1 MNLRRMKERI
11 PYLLVLFA
19 LALCLWGCGKSAQA
33 SYPPTLVEAAR
44 LSEYEAER
52 ALPLLEALAD
62 SLDRLD
68 EEGRVYYDL
77 LRVRVND
84 KLNIRATSDSLIRR
98 VTAFYERY
106 GDPDKLTLA
115 YYYRGRVCSDLND
128 ALQAVE
134 YYRKAIEASKGTK
147 QYLLLSKIYSQ
158 LGEALEYQNIYEE
171 AIPYYR
177 KAYDYTLLSKD
188 SVTLS
193 LPIRDIA
200 AIYNALGKNDS
211 ALIYYKKAY
220 ETAIITRNRPR
231 ALEILV
237 EMSAAYRDLGD
248 FPNAFAPLFVSLE
261 DSVDRNMNPTYYSLG
276 KLYLLTGK
284 LDSADY
290 WMNRVRLGDDVYI
303 DSEVYNYLGQIKLL
317 RKDYERSAYYYS
329 LYQQRQDSIA
339 KMGNASD
346 LYQVKEAHEA
356 VNRQAVDTRRWLLAG
371 TVVLALLVALGY
383 SYYCYR
389 TNRRRLERQILY
401 LRQMEERLKDELKEG
416 INQDQDF
423 RRKRNQEIIDRLT
436 HDLAAV
442 QKQLEQETA
451 KWRTKYA
458 KAQELAKSYK
468 KELRQYADGPLAER
482 RPFEE
487 VLDQLR
493 KEPRVLSEQERQE
506 LRLFMDAQNNSFT
519 VRLLEANPEL
529 KAGDLLLCCLIRLGF
544 SGKSLATLL
553 AINLNSVTKQKQR
566 LRGRLVQ
573 KPANDAELTDYIR
586 NF

>member
-1 MNLRRMKERI
+1 MKQAIKIARQSQNIDVVLIGMQELASVYARQDSLISALNLMKRTVELEIKYDITHDFSTDLVIGNIYRKLCQVDSALFYLEKALGSENIYTRRSTYQALY
-11 PYLLVLFA
+11 YL
-19 LALCLWGCGKSAQA
+19 
-33 SYPPTLVEAAR
+33 YIE
-44 LSEYEAER
+44 
-52 ALPLLEALAD
+52 AD
-62 SLDRLD
+62 SL
-68 EEGRVYYDL
+68 
-77 LRVRVND
+77 
-84 KLNIRATSDSLIRR
+84 S
-98 VTAFYERY
+98 
-106 GDPDKLTLA
+106 
-115 YYYRGRVCSDLND
+115 
-128 ALQAVE
+128 
-134 YYRKAIEASKGTK
+134 KAIK
-147 QYLLLSKIYSQ
+147 
-158 LGEALEYQNIYEE
+158 
-171 AIPYYR
+171 
-177 KAYDYTLLSKD
+177 
-188 SVTLS
+188 
-193 LPIRDIA
+193 
-200 AIYNALGKNDS
+200 YN
-211 ALIYYKKAY
+211 
-220 ETAIITRNRPR
+220 E
-231 ALEILV
+231 LV
-237 EMSAAYRDLGD
+237 
-248 FPNAFAPLFVSLE
+248 NA
-261 DSVDRNMNPTYYSLG
+261 
-276 KLYLLTGK
+276 
-284 LDSADY
+284 SAD
-290 WMNRVRLGDDVYI
+290 
-303 DSEVYNYLGQIKLL
+303 SIK
-317 RKDYERSAYYYS
+317 
-329 LYQQRQDSIA
+329 

-346 LYQVKEAHEA
+346 LYQVKKAHETIK
-356 VNRQAVDTRRWLLAG
+356 RQSVDTRRWLLVGA
-371 TVVLALLVALGY
+371 VVLALLVALGY

-389 TNRRRLERQILY
+389 TNRRRLERQIFY
-401 LRQMEERLKDELKEG
+401 LRQMEERLKGELKEG

-566 LRGRLVQ
+566 LRNRLVQ

>member
-1 MNLRRMKERI
+1 MNQWKYLFGLLLLFLLACSRAGEHEALFRQVESVVNDHPDSAMVLLQRI
-11 PYLLVLFA
+11 EEPEQLDSADWARWALLTTQARDKAFIRHTTDSVINRVADYYQRFGDNHQKA
-19 LALCLWGCGKSAQA
+19 LAYYYVGRVNSDLGQLKRATDAYLRASDYSAKTDDHNLSFLILTQMG
-33 SYPPTLVEAAR
+33 AR
-44 LSEYEAER
+44 FAYQGLTHEAER
-52 ALPLLEALAD
+52 AYRKALEIATQANDSVNMAFGSAYLA
-62 SLDRLD
+62 
-68 EEGRVYYDL
+68 
-77 LRVRVND
+77 
-84 KLNIRATSDSLIRR
+84 
-98 VTAFYERY
+98 
-106 GDPDKLTLA
+106 
-115 YYYRGRVCSDLND
+115 RVCS
-128 ALQAVE
+128 
-134 YYRKAIEASKGTK
+134 
-147 QYLLLSKIYSQ
+147 
-158 LGEALEYQNIYEE
+158 
-171 AIPYYR
+171 
-177 KAYDYTLLSKD
+177 
-188 SVTLS
+188 
-193 LPIRDIA
+193 
-200 AIYNALGKNDS
+200 
-211 ALIYYKKAY
+211 
-220 ETAIITRNRPR
+220 
-231 ALEILV
+231 
-237 EMSAAYRDLGD
+237 
-248 FPNAFAPLFVSLE
+248 
-261 DSVDRNMNPTYYSLG
+261 
-276 KLYLLTGK
+276 
-284 LDSADY
+284 
-290 WMNRVRLGDDVYI
+290 
-303 DSEVYNYLGQIKLL
+303 L
-317 RKDYERSAYYYS
+317 RKDWAQAENYYLESIAIAEKIGHSRALKLGIQELASVYKHQKRLDKALALAKRLPEYRWEAVARSNRSGYLVIGDIYRLMGQVDSAYLYISYAIGSDNIYTRRSAYQALYFMYRNIGRHEEATKYND
-329 LYQQRQDSIA
+329 LYQSCQDSIK
-339 KMGNASD
+339 KMGSPSD

-356 VNRQAVDTRRWLLAG
+356 VNRQSVDTRRWLSAG
-371 TVVLALLVALGY
+371 AVVLALLVALGY

-401 LRQMEERLKDELKEG
+401 LRQMEERLKDELKG

-436 HDLAAV
+436 HDLAVV

-519 VRLLEANPEL
+519 VRLLEANPDL

>member
-1 MNLRRMKERI
+1 MMMNQWKYLFGLLFLFLLACSRAGEHEALFRQVESVVNDHPDSAMVLLQRIEEPERLDSADWARWA
-11 PYLLVLFA
+11 LLTTQARDKAFIRHTTDSVINRVADYYQRFGDNHQKA
-19 LALCLWGCGKSAQA
+19 LAYYYVGRVNSDLGQLERATDAYLQA
-33 SYPPTLVEAAR
+33 SDYSAKTDDHDLTFRILTQMGTRFAHQG
-44 LSEYEAER
+44 LTHEAER
-52 ALPLLEALAD
+52 AYRKALEIATQVNDSGHMAYGAAYLARVCGLRAD
-62 SLDRLD
+62 WAQAENYYLESIAIAEKIGHRRVLELGTQELASIYTDEGKLD
-68 EEGRVYYDL
+68 E
-77 LRVRVND
+77 
-84 KLNIRATSDSLIRR
+84 A
-98 VTAFYERY
+98 
-106 GDPDKLTLA
+106 LTLA
-115 YYYRGRVCSDLND
+115 KRLP
-128 ALQAVE
+128 E
-134 YYRKAIEASKGTK
+134 YQSIDSIKRDKSGYLVIGDIYRKMGEVDSAYFYISHAIGS
-147 QYLLLSKIYSQ
+147 Y
-158 LGEALEYQNIYEE
+158 NIYTRRSAYQALYFMYRDMGRHEE
-171 AIPYYR
+171 AI
-177 KAYDYTLLSKD
+177 K
-188 SVTLS
+188 
-193 LPIRDIA
+193 
-200 AIYNALGKNDS
+200 YN
-211 ALIYYKKAY
+211 
-220 ETAIITRNRPR
+220 
-231 ALEILV
+231 
-237 EMSAAYRDLGD
+237 DL
-248 FPNAFAPLFVSLE
+248 FQSC
-261 DSVDRNMNPTYYSLG
+261 
-276 KLYLLTGK
+276 
-284 LDSADY
+284 
-290 WMNRVRLGDDVYI
+290 
-303 DSEVYNYLGQIKLL
+303 
-317 RKDYERSAYYYS
+317 
-329 LYQQRQDSIA
+329 QDSIK
-339 KMGNASD
+339 KMGSASD
-346 LYQVKEAHEA
+346 LYQVKEAHEV
-356 VNRQAVDTRRWLLAG
+356 VNRQAVDMRRWLLAG
-371 TVVLALLVALGY
+371 AVVLALLVALGY

-389 TNRRRLERQILY
+389 TNRRRLERQIFY
-401 LRQMEERLKDELKEG
+401 LRQMEERLKGELKEG

-519 VRLLEANPEL
+519 VRLLEANPDL